1 MFNSGFGS
9 REWVEKE
16 RIRAEQRMDRVK
28 KIIEADPYAALFGR
42 RLERS
47 FGHGPFGVWGKHQS
61 GQNSLG
67 ELWRELFGVGKGA
80 AGTGGDKIDGSAG
93 TAGTVKATSTTG
105 HVKSTKD
112 RSPRMRDEVLSKGPL
127 SNDAPPENPWSYTG
141 SRAEGHEFDP
151 ISGRMAPKSPADSQT
166 ENLDFDPI
174 TGRMIPKGQSSASD
188 VSYKGTSESEP
199 LGYLSPVKRSGS
211 EVITG
216 TNFNDVQNGQEP
228 EHRDSIVSKS
238 TMDEPSDAT
247 LKSHS
252 SILKDTSAK
261 DETPQ
266 PRVFH
271 GTPDKAPT
279 KLKIQDSAQQS
290 EPILVPENQE
300 LDSLRAN
307 DIRAS
312 YESKMSNASS
322 EVKNGQEQIFKD
334 EAMPSADSSNVIG
347 EKIIQK
353 SLDQDA
359 LTSVDE
365 KITELE
371 KGTATLKTQLQDVK
385 AMEATTSDVLDGQAT
400 TYCVL
405 AYDPST
411 QQVSRAETASSLSSS
426 DEILHP
432 TQVLPRLNN
441 PAKFVNH
448 FEKMQKDGYEIVSGG
463 GDILIF
469 RKFADVDTSR
479 ANEAPAEDN
488 TCKASEA
495 DVLSDPQVLEYM
507 ASSSPELSSGP
518 TESEAPPRKE
528 ESGIRKTLRRMAF
541 AGTVTAGTCYAIG
554 VVTEYF
560 RTGGQDGRGI
570 DGFTAFE
577 SERRRGD

>member
-9 REWVEKE
+9 REWIEKE

-42 RLERS
+42 RLERG
-47 FGHGPFGVWGKHQS
+47 FGHGPFGLLGKHQS

-67 ELWRELFGVGKGA
+67 GLWRELFGVGKGA
-80 AGTGGDKIDGSAG
+80 ASTGGDKIDGSAG
-93 TAGTVKATSTTG
+93 TAGTVKTASTTG

-112 RSPRMRDEVLSKGPL
+112 RSPRMGDEVLSKGL
-127 SNDAPPENPWSYTG
+127 SSNDAPPEKPRSYTG
-141 SRAEGHEFDP
+141 SRAQGHEFDP

-174 TGRMIPKGQSSASD
+174 TGRMIPKGQSSAGD
-188 VSYKGTSESEP
+188 ISYKGTSESEP
-199 LGYLSPVKRSGS
+199 LGYLSPVKRSDS

-228 EHRDSIVSKS
+228 EQKDSIASKS

-247 LKSHS
+247 FKSHS
-252 SILKDTSAK
+252 STLKDTSAK

-279 KLKIQDSAQQS
+279 KLKIQDSALQS

-300 LDSLRAN
+300 LDSLRAD

-322 EVKNGQEQIFKD
+322 EVKNEQAQKD
-334 EAMPSADSSNVIG
+334 EVMPSADSSNVIG
-347 EKIIQK
+347 EKFLQK
-353 SLDQDA
+353 FLDQDA

-371 KGTATLKTQLQDVK
+371 KGTAKLKTQLQDVK
-385 AMEATTSDVLDGQAT
+385 TMEATTSDVLDGPAT

-405 AYDPST
+405 AYDSST
-411 QQVSRAETASSLSSS
+411 QLVSRAETASSLSSS

-441 PAKFVNH
+441 PAKFVTH

-469 RKFADVDTSR
+469 RKFADVDASR
-479 ANEAPAEDN
+479 ANEAPAEDS
-488 TCKASEA
+488 TYKTSEA

-518 TESEAPPRKE
+518 TESEAPPREE
-528 ESGIRKTLRRMAF
+528 ESGIRKTLRRMVF

-570 DGFTAFE
+570 DGFTTFE
-577 SERRRGD
+577 SERRWRD